1 MNKHGRNIL
10 ILMAIVA
17 LVATLLFSVNAAIAG
32 GGNGKPKKCD
42 SPPCSNPDGGGKD
55 QPDADPG
62 QGDKHD
68 DNNGQGNDPDCQDD
82 SKGQGVPG
90 HCKEKPTEPP
100 TETPTITPTP
110 PNGSS
115 KTPGPGDG
123 GACCCCCEGHFGAVV
138 DLPSFEF
145 DTTYTVTINSVAWNF
160 TVFEGTAEDN
170 DLEVTEECF
179 CVPNIVLHPELGK
192 PLTLLV
198 EDESGNQHVSEVIVV
213 IQK

>member
-1 MNKHGRNIL
+1 MT
-10 ILMAIVA
+10 IVA
-17 LVATLLFSVNAAIAG
+17 LVATLWFSAGTAIAG
-32 GGNGKPKKCD
+32 KGGNGKSGKGNDP
-42 SPPCSNPDGGGKD
+42 SCSGPNPDGND
-55 QPDADPG
+55 CDEPG
-62 QGDKHD
+62 ATPPQGDGHD
-68 DNNGQGNDPDCQDD
+68 GNNGQGNDPDCSDD
-82 SKGQGVPG
+82 SNGQGVPG

-110 PNGSS
+110 TNGPS

-145 DTTYTVTINSVAWNF
+145 DTTYTVTVNSVAWNF

-170 DLEVTEECF
+170 DLLITEECF

-192 PLTLLV
+192 PLTLLI
-198 EDESGNQHVSEVIVV
+198 EDEAGNQHVSEVTVV